1 MIELLQNLWHL
12 TLSAAPWLLL
22 GLVMAG
28 VVKAL
33 STRIPLARW
42 LSGNSAG
49 STVRAALIGAPLPLC
64 SCGVVPAAL
73 GLRDS
78 GAGRGPTVAFL
89 IATPE
94 TGVDSI
100 SLSYGLLGP
109 LYAIVRPIAAISSAI
124 ATGLLAGRWGT
135 QTIDTPAS
143 SAATSRCCSSGSCC
157 DEDNV
162 TSEQQD
168 PQPFGQALTDGLR
181 YAFVDVL
188 RDIAPWL
195 LAGLAVAALTA
206 TFVPQSWFSA
216 QWGHVISFAIMLLIG
231 IPMYVCASASTPMA
245 AGFLAA
251 GVSPGA
257 VLVFLMAGPATNIGT
272 LGVLKKALGGRTV
285 AIYLVG
291 VMVTSLAF
299 GIGLDGILTLLPGP
313 MTDWITPDAT
323 IGSTESVHGWIDLIA
338 VFLLGA
344 WLLMLGAQSLRQ
356 RRGQTASTGSCCSEK
371 GECSGS

>member
-42 LSGNSAG
+42 LSGNSTG

-78 GAGRGPTVAFL
+78 GAGRGPTVSFL

-109 LYAIVRPIAAISSAI
+109 LYAIVRPIAAIFSAI

-135 QTIDTPAS
+135 AETDAAAS
-143 SAATSRCCSSGSCC
+143 STVTGSCC
-157 DEDNV
+157 SQGSCCEES
-162 TSEQQD
+162 TATT
-168 PQPFGQALTDGLR
+168 PGTAPPFGQALVDGLR

-195 LAGLAVAALTA
+195 LAGLVVAALTA

-216 QWGHVISFAIMLLIG
+216 QWGHVLSFAIMLLIG

-251 GVSPGA
+251 GISPGA

-272 LGVLKKALGGRTV
+272 LGILKKALGGRTV
-285 AIYLVG
+285 AIYLLG

-313 MTDWITPDAT
+313 MSNWITPDAA
-323 IGSTESVHGWIDLIA
+323 IGSTEFVHGWIDLIA
-338 VFLLGA
+338 ALLLGA
-344 WLLMLGAQSLRQ
+344 WLLMLGGQTLRQ
-356 RRGQTASTGSCCSEK
+356 RRRQAAPKGSCCSEK
-371 GECSGS
+371 GGCSGS

>member
-49 STVRAALIGAPLPLC
+49 STIRAALIGAPLPLC

-78 GAGRGPTVAFL
+78 GAGRGPTVSFL

-109 LYAIVRPIAAISSAI
+109 LYAIVRPVAAISSAI
-124 ATGLLAGRWGT
+124 VTGLLAGRWGT
-135 QTIDTPAS
+135 QTIDAPTS
-143 SAATSRCCSSGSCC
+143 SAVTGSCCSSSSCC
-157 DEDNV
+157 DSGTATKPE
-162 TSEQQD
+162 TA
-168 PQPFGQALTDGLR
+168 PPFGTALADGLR

-195 LAGLAVAALTA
+195 LAGLVIAALTA

-216 QWGHVISFAIMLLIG
+216 QWGHLLSFAIMLLIG

-291 VMVTSLAF
+291 VMVTSLVF
-299 GIGLDGILTLLPGP
+299 GIALDGILALLPGP
-313 MTDWITPDAT
+313 ISDWINPDAA

-338 VFLLGA
+338 VLLLGA
-344 WLLMLGAQSLRQ
+344 WLLMLGGQTLRQ
-356 RRGQTASTGSCCSEK
+356 RRSRTSSAGSCCSEQ
-371 GECSGS
+371 GGCSGS